1 MAIKPIQILINAK
14 DNASSVF
21 SSLGA
26 KVTALGATI
35 ATFIGIKA
43 FSGAVQSAEALD
55 VQMRKLNAVINA
67 TGGAAGLTAEEIDD
81 MARRL
86 DEATTGSA
94 EGFRDAATQLLT
106 FKSVGKDAFE
116 TTLLLAQD
124 LADAGFGSLTSNAVQ
139 LGKALENPVQGLSAL
154 TESGVTFTKEQQKV
168 IKLLVETG
176 RAADAQKVILD
187 AVAGQVGGTAKA
199 IGGGLTGAIDLV
211 NARFKELKE
220 QLGAAVLPVFQR
232 FNELVAET
240 YQRLTDDGTVGR
252 FGEAIARGFQVAL
265 DWAQAFLSQVDF
277 TALGAKASSAADQV
291 GEAFNRLSGWATN
304 AGNSVK
310 LAYGV
315 MSSGANLVLSGIYK
329 IGEAFA
335 GVASNITGIV
345 ARLAEAW
352 SRIGFGEAAER
363 MRKEAEGLRT
373 FSEGLWAV
381 SEALAQRAQESFQA
395 AGDSAVVAR
404 EGFSGLIGEV
414 AKTATG
420 LDGASEA
427 QNRWRETV
435 EKSDKAAK
443 AAAKAQQEKA
453 AADKAA
459 ADAIAV
465 LRQEYAGLIAKGDL
479 QAAAL
484 KLQEINQALK
494 ETPSAVEA
502 AKKASVEVASAF
514 KTLGIET
521 QQDLQDNA
529 EKLRKAYEL
538 AKASGLATAESLREG
553 FKKVAEAEIAASG
566 GVATQ
571 AQRSEA
577 AMRGLEI
584 ATDSTGKTIVR
595 ALAAGEAALKGFT
608 GGIVE
613 AQAQVQQLDGYM
625 ERLAKRNADVK
636 SSITT
641 DGQGFAVDAQGSR
654 LAAGGDLTTLTGI
667 AAFLKAAGVDDDEAA
682 RSIAKEF
689 ANSKGEVQYFN
700 NPGQRK
706 YGGEFSTISD
716 ALLKAAERYTF
727 GGAGVG
733 GAKGTSGSSAIPK
746 QSREVTVNVNFNGE
760 ALGPVNTDASGSAV
774 IEDLMR
780 RLERGKRSSA

>member
-21 SSLGA
+21 SSLQA
-26 KVTALGATI
+26 KVAAVGVTI
-35 ATFIGIKA
+35 ATFFGIKA
-43 FSGAVQSAEALD
+43 FSSAVESAEALD
-55 VQMRKLNAVINA
+55 VQMRKLSAVIDA
-67 TGGAAGLTAEEIDD
+67 TGGAAGLTADEIDD

-124 LADAGFGSLTSNAVQ
+124 LADAGFGSLSSNAVQ

-176 RAADAQKVILD
+176 RAADAQKIILD

-199 IGGGLTGAIDLV
+199 IGGGLSGAVDLV

-220 QLGAAVLPVFQR
+220 QLGTAVLPVFQR

-240 YQRLTDDGTVGR
+240 YKRLTDDGTVGR
-252 FGEAIARGFQVAL
+252 FGDAIAKGFQAAL

-315 MSSGANLVLSGIYK
+315 MSSGSNVVLSGIYK

-352 SRIGFGEAAER
+352 AKIGFGDAAER
-363 MRKEAEGLRT
+363 MRKEAEQLRT
-373 FSEGLWAV
+373 LSEGLWAV
-381 SEALAQRAQESFQA
+381 SETLAQRSLESFQA
-395 AGDSAVVAR
+395 AGDSALVAR

-414 AKTATG
+414 TKTAAG
-420 LDGASEA
+420 LDSATEA
-427 QNRWRETV
+427 QKRWRESV

-443 AAAKAQQEKA
+443 DAVKAQQQKA
-453 AADKAA
+453 EADKAA
-459 ADAIAV
+459 ADAIAT
-465 LRQEYAGLIAKGDL
+465 LRKEYADLISKGDL
-479 QAAAL
+479 QAAAI
-484 KLQEINQALK
+484 KLQEINKALSS
-494 ETPSAVEA
+494 TPA
-502 AKKASVEVASAF
+502 AVEVAKNASTEIAAAF
-514 KTLGIET
+514 KELGIQT
-521 QQDLQDNA
+521 QQDLQENA
-529 EKLRKAYEL
+529 EKLRKSYEL
-538 AKASGLATAESLREG
+538 AKDSGLATAESLREA

-566 GVATQ
+566 GVVTQ

-584 ATDSTGKTIVR
+584 VADSTGKTIVR
-595 ALAAGEAALKGFT
+595 AMSEGGEALKGFT
-608 GGIVE
+608 EGV
-613 AQAQVQQLDGYM
+613 AQAQEQVQQLDGYM
-625 ERLAKRNADVK
+625 GRLAKRNAEVK
-636 SSITT
+636 SSMQT
-641 DGQGFAVDAQGSR
+641 DGQGFAADVSGNR
-654 LAAGGDLTTLTGI
+654 LAMGGDLNTLTGI
-667 AAFLKAAGVDDDEAA
+667 AAFLKAAGVDDDEAV
-682 RSIAKEF
+682 RRIAKEF
-689 ANSKGEVQYFN
+689 ASSKGEVQYFN
-700 NPGQRK
+700 NPGQMK
-706 YGGEFSTISD
+706 YGGANSTISE
-716 ALLKAAERYTF
+716 ALLKAAEQYTF

-733 GAKGTSGSSAIPK
+733 GAAGTSGSSKIPK
-746 QSREVTVNVNFNGE
+746 QTREVTVNVNFNGDS
-760 ALGPVNTDASGSAV
+760 LGPVNTDAAGSAV

-780 RLERGKRSSA
+780 RLERGKRSST